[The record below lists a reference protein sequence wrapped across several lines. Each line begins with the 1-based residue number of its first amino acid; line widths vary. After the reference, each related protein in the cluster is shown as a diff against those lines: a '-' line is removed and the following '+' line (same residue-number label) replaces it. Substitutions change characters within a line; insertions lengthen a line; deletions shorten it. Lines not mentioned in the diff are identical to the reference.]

1 MGVEKQIKMTAGE
14 CLESEHAS
22 KRKIGQGLRSK
33 PGNRDGRNLH
43 HSERTG
49 KFDHCGRG
57 RPGAIEAMTTAPSL
71 ELALISAAILGF
83 RHGFDYDHVAAISD
97 ITSVQR
103 TAKRAMQLGSLY
115 ALGHAVM
122 VAALGSAVILFQIAL
137 PPGIDRMAEK
147 LVGFT
152 LVILGIYVLGSL
164 FRGVPSPQS
173 RFMLLSH
180 VFRWLHWKARGHRH
194 PELPKPQPGNGNYD
208 RKSVFLIGVIHGLG
222 AETPTQLFIFLL
234 AANLGGTAKGFLGL
248 GVFLGGLLAMNTLM
262 TAAAAGLFGFTTRM
276 PRFQY
281 AVTAVTAVY
290 SLVVGAIFLLGSSSS
305 LPPMGS

>member
-1 MGVEKQIKMTAGE
+1 
-14 CLESEHAS
+14 
-22 KRKIGQGLRSK
+22 
-33 PGNRDGRNLH
+33 
-43 HSERTG
+43 
-49 KFDHCGRG
+49 
-57 RPGAIEAMTTAPSL
+57 MTTAPSL

-97 ITSVQR
+97 ITSVQ
-103 TAKRAMQLGSLY
+103 TAAKRAMQLGSLY

-122 VAALGSAVILFQIAL
+122 VAALGTAVILFQIAL
-137 PPGIDRMAEK
+137 PPGIDRFAER

-180 VFRWLHWKARGHRH
+180 VFRWLHWKARCHRH
-194 PELPKPQPGNGNYD
+194 GELPKPKPGSANYN

-234 AANLGGTAKGFLGL
+234 AANLGGTTKGFLGL
-248 GVFLGGLLAMNTLM
+248 GVFLVGLLAMNTLM
-262 TAAAAGLFGFTTRM
+262 TAAAAGLFGFTTKM
-276 PRFQY
+276 PSFQY

-305 LPPMGS
+305 LPTMGS